1 MDKTPKKIKKYVRQA
16 LADMPVRTAVANA
29 AETSVASRDKIAGGI
44 PYWELVRRKVRSIKK
59 DVLEHLDEYLI
70 EFESNCQANGI
81 KVHWARDGASAREIV
96 GKIARDCGA
105 SMVVKSKSLTTEEV
119 GLNAYLA
126 ENGIEPVETDL
137 GECIV
142 QLLGQIPSHLVA
154 PALHLSRQDIGR
166 VFQDKLGVEYTE
178 DPAELTEIARV
189 HLRQKFLSARMGIS
203 GANFGIARE
212 GCICVVEN
220 ECNARLTVSLP
231 KVHVAVMGVEKLIPD
246 MAALPYFLKLLPAS
260 ATGQKS
266 SSYVNIIGGPGREGA
281 GEGPQEVHVVLLDNG
296 RSRILGDGQLRETL
310 MCIRCGACLNVCP
323 VYRQIGGHAYGWVY
337 MGPIGSAL
345 IPQYLGEKEG
355 RYAPSLSS
363 LCGACREIC
372 PLEINIPRHLLKLR
386 NKVVRAKQ
394 SGFFERIAMKLW
406 AFAAARPLVYRF
418 VTWFPGKF
426 QMLLPGKRAFPAPG
440 YMGRRA
446 IGRFD
451 SKGFAKRFR
460 RMERKND

>member
-1 MDKTPKKIKKYVRQA
+1 MEKTPRKIKKYVRDA
-16 LADMPVRTAVANA
+16 LADVPMRTAVANA
-29 AETSVASRDKIAGGI
+29 ARTSKDSRDKIAGQI
-44 PYWELVRRKVRSIKK
+44 PYWELVRKKVRSFKR
-59 DVLEHLDEYLI
+59 DVLEHLDEYLV
-70 EFESNCQANGI
+70 EFEANCQANGI
-81 KVHWARDGASAREIV
+81 TVHWARDAAVAREIV
-96 GKIARDCGA
+96 AAIARDCGA
-105 SMVVKSKSLTTEEV
+105 TMVVKSKSLTTEEID
-119 GLNAYLA
+119 LNAYLA
-126 ENGIEPVETDL
+126 ASGIEPIETDL

-189 HLRQKFLSARMGIS
+189 HLREKFLTAKMGIS
-203 GANFGIARE
+203 GANFGIAGS

-220 ECNARLTVSLP
+220 ECNARLTISLP
-231 KVHVAVMGVEKLIPD
+231 KVHVAVMGIEKLIPD

-260 ATGQKS
+260 ATGQKA
-266 SSYVNIIGGPGREGA
+266 SSYVNIIGGPGRA
-281 GEGPQEVHVVLLDNG
+281 GSDEGPREVHVVLLDNG
-296 RSRILGDGQLRETL
+296 RSKILGDGQLRETL
-310 MCIRCGACLNVCP
+310 MCMRCGACLNSCP
-323 VYRQIGGHAYGWVY
+323 VYREIGGHAYGWVY

-355 RYAPSLSS
+355 CYAPSLSS

-386 NKVVRAKQ
+386 NKVVRAKR

-406 AFAAARPLVYRF
+406 AFAAARPLLYRF
-418 VTWFPGKF
+418 ATWFPGKF
-426 QMLLPGKRAFPAPG
+426 QMLLPGKRAFAAPG
-440 YMGRRA
+440 YIGRRA

-451 SKGFAKRFR
+451 SKGFGKRFR
-460 RMERKND
+460 EMEKKK